1 MKIVH
6 VGAIV
11 TGIVIVMGIM
21 LILPVFIR
29 PNPTQPLLLSFSITN
44 EQNLPNWCH
53 DLSTVLTK
61 YNIKAAVFITGKV
74 AERHPDCVTTF
85 PRYVDIGSESYD
97 YVSLPSITDY
107 TTQLEEI
114 KNGKAAVDKAGNIDS
129 RLFKAPYGATDVN
142 IYSLL
147 NRSNILADFS
157 YNEQY
162 NKYYNGKFLK
172 FDLVTYNG
180 TKYYTSF
187 FRNIPENEPILV
199 NFDNSTPVSKI
210 EEFILE
216 FKSDNFRFVSA
227 TDLTSLDL
235 TVREGIKI

>member
-6 VGAIV
+6 VGAII
-11 TGIVIVMGIM
+11 TGIVISMGVL
-21 LILPVFIR
+21 LILPEFLR
-29 PNPTQPLLLSFSITN
+29 PSPTQPILLSFSITN

-53 DLSTVLTK
+53 DLSSVLEK
-61 YNIKAAVFITGKV
+61 NNVKAAVFVIGKV
-74 AERHPDCVTTF
+74 AERHPDCVTGF
-85 PRYVDIGSESYD
+85 PQDVDIGSESYD
-97 YVSLPSITDY
+97 YVALTSISDY
-107 TTQLEEI
+107 TTQLAEV
-114 KNGKAAVDKAGNIDS
+114 KNGKAAVDKAGNLDS
-129 RLFKAPYGATDVN
+129 KLFKAPYGATDAN

-147 NRSNILADFS
+147 NRSNLLADFS

-187 FRNIPENEPILV
+187 FRHIPSDEPVLI

-210 EEFILE
+210 DELISE
-216 FKSDNFRFVSA
+216 FKSENFHFVSA

-235 TVREGIKI
+235 TVHGDKAL